1 VSLRGFAEG
10 WSKQQGAG
18 KRKGRMENEQAAE
31 ARWTEK
37 RERKGRK
44 RKTKQE
50 RNRLSDPGEG
60 KESLKD

>member
-1 VSLRGFAEG
+1 MSLREFAEG

-31 ARWTEK
+31 RDGQ
-37 RERKGRK
+37 RKGKEKGKKRK
-44 RKTKQE
+44 RKQE
-50 RNRLSDPGEG
+50 RVDLSDPGEG